1 MTNPAQEL
9 AERRAVAIPKPSAIR
24 SLTAPPK
31 PAQPGPAR
39 PWPALA
45 EPALPLPTL
54 SIPALPG
61 PALPGPAQPGPPQPE
76 PALPGSMLPG
86 SMLPGAVLPATA
98 TVPAQRDYLARPEAA
113 SRADARG
120 ALAAALAG
128 VHLGCRDRQFLGRL
142 VHWDKRSAASV
153 ASLIRRARLA
163 GRSEAALTPR
173 QHEIVLTALRD
184 AAVYRSSGA
193 DAIGCWDC
201 ENCPGSQCADHAR
214 DADRARG
221 YADLMLQ
228 LSGQASQPGLR
239 QPTAITGYRR
249 RTSVAS

>member
-1 MTNPAQEL
+1 
-9 AERRAVAIPKPSAIR
+9 
-24 SLTAPPK
+24 
-31 PAQPGPAR
+31 
-39 PWPALA
+39 
-45 EPALPLPTL
+45 
-54 SIPALPG
+54 
-61 PALPGPAQPGPPQPE
+61 
-76 PALPGSMLPG
+76 
-86 SMLPGAVLPATA
+86 MLPGAVLPATA

-113 SRADARG
+113 SRAGARG

-239 QPTAITGYRR
+239 QPTEITGYRR